1 MRTMVN
7 ILLVAVAVASTAACA
22 PKHGKKTSSIP
33 YVDYSSEYVA
43 DGETIDVPFTVQGGV
58 KYVTAKVNGLS
69 TDMIFDTGCSQTLI
83 SMLEAQQLAKRGLL
97 TEDDYLGETRAMI
110 ADGSITED
118 SVFNLR
124 TLELTDGTQTIVC
137 HDVVVQ
143 VSSNASAPVL
153 LGNGVLDRVASYTID
168 NEDKVI
174 RFKLK

>member
-1 MRTMVN
+1 MRMMMN
-7 ILLVAVAVASTAACA
+7 ILLAAMVVVSTAACSI
-22 PKHGKKTSSIP
+22 KHGKKTSNIP
-33 YVDYSSEYVA
+33 YVDYSSEYIT
-43 DGETIDVPFTVQGGV
+43 DGETIDVPFTVQNGI
-58 KYVTAKVNGLS
+58 KYVAVKVNGLS

-83 SMLEAQQLAKRGLL
+83 SMLEAQQLIKRGLL
-97 TEDDYLGETRAMI
+97 TENDYLGETRAMI

-137 HDVVVQ
+137 HNVVVQ